1 MPQASTPDFFPTLW
15 LKKPRVESLGLNFGV
30 EKCPRLKCPAIKFKA
45 TKPQERQASG
55 SGGSTD
61 NFFDDFTDFYKS
73 KQFKIQRSFSDSGQ
87 EQQHGKSFGASDGF
101 PNFFDGN

>member
-1 MPQASTPDFFPTLW
+1 MG
-15 LKKPRVESLGLNFGV
+15 LKSPG
-30 EKCPRLKCPAIKFKA
+30 LKCPAINFKA
-45 TKPQERQASG
+45 TKPQERQVSS

-61 NFFDDFTDFYKS
+61 HFFDDFTDFYKS

-101 PNFFDGN
+101 PNFFDGNY